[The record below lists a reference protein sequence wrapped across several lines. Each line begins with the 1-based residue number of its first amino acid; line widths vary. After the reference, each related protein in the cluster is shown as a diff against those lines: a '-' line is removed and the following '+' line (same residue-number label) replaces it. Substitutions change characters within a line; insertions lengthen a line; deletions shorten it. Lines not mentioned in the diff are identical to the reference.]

1 MKFLISLLNEIL
13 IFYHYNVYELCFSM
27 KFKLKINITPLHEAF
42 KQEDPK
48 IIEILLSHTEIDTS
62 IKDKVL
68 HLYFFIK

>member
-1 MKFLISLLNEIL
+1 
-13 IFYHYNVYELCFSM
+13 M

-48 IIEILLSHTEIDTS
+48 IIEILLSHKEIDTS